1 MTPSDEKGVEV
12 KKVGLHLEVMGSGE
26 VATGGRDGVVG
37 GLMMNAKKAFRD
49 VNLRKASDPELN
61 RRYEYSDLLKRG
73 ESNKSTDL
81 DSFLER
87 LRLGDKGGKDS
98 RSHES
103 YTALGS
109 DDGEDDDDRDLGPS
123 APEDDLTT
131 ALDRE
136 DYKKALDIE
145 YKKARALLVDNDDEE
160 ERAKKAF
167 REAYYKKKAL
177 ARRQKAALAGEDGCA
192 NIPFGATNSKTKPL
206 SQQENAIEYVDVD
219 DEWKPYVPEKD
230 DDEWEFEYYMSLKP
244 AEPWSP
250 IDEF

>member
-1 MTPSDEKGVEV
+1 M
-12 KKVGLHLEVMGSGE
+12 
-26 VATGGRDGVVG
+26 
-37 GLMMNAKKAFRD
+37 
-49 VNLRKASDPELN
+49 NLRKASDPELH
-61 RRYEYSDLLKRG
+61 RRHENPDLPKSG

-98 RSHES
+98 RSHDA

-109 DDGEDDDDRDLGPS
+109 DDGEDEDDRHLALS

-177 ARRQKAALAGEDGCA
+177 ARRQRAGLASEDGCA

-206 SQQENAIEYVDVD
+206 SQQENANEYVDLD
-219 DEWKPYVPEKD
+219 DEWKPYALEKD

-250 IDEF
+250 IDEY

>member
-1 MTPSDEKGVEV
+1 
-12 KKVGLHLEVMGSGE
+12 
-26 VATGGRDGVVG
+26 
-37 GLMMNAKKAFRD
+37 
-49 VNLRKASDPELN
+49 VNLRKASDPELH
-61 RRYEYSDLLKRG
+61 RCYEDLDLPKRG
-73 ESNKSTDL
+73 GSDKSTDL
-81 DSFLER
+81 ESFLER
-87 LRLGDKGGKDS
+87 LRLGDKGGKNN
-98 RSHES
+98 RSHDA

-109 DDGEDDDDRDLGPS
+109 DDGEDEDDRHSALS

-177 ARRQKAALAGEDGCA
+177 ARRQKADLAGEDGCA
-192 NIPFGATNSKTKPL
+192 NTLFGATSSKTKPL
-206 SQQENAIEYVDVD
+206 SQQENANEYVDVD

-244 AEPWSP
+244 SEPWSP
-250 IDEF
+250 IDEY